1 MLNIFM
7 YIIGI
12 VGSIIITY
20 FFYGIFAT
28 NIGEMIRIKRETGIP
43 LTQQFKI
50 LFYQFQEKRKKR

>member
-1 MLNIFM
+1 MFNIFI
-7 YIIGI
+7 YFLCI

-28 NIGEMIRIKRETGIP
+28 NIGEMIRIKRETGIT

-50 LFYQFQEKRKKR
+50 LFNQFQEKRKKR